1 MSNVEDFNALVN
13 RALMSPEHT
22 NMRPVIEKELLH
34 YDILYALDKENLLD
48 NLTFQG
54 GTLLR
59 LCYGAPRF
67 SEDLDFAGGKNFTRA
82 NLGDIRHCIET
93 YIAARY
99 GLEVSVKE
107 PKQLLLEEGNDEITV
122 DKWQVSI
129 TTAPAQRDL
138 PKQKIKIE
146 IINVPAY
153 SRQPRPLKKNY
164 DFLPDGYSDLFVIG
178 ETLDEVYADKII
190 AFVNCQ
196 KYIRYR
202 DIWDLRW
209 LKQQGATL
217 NKEFVCHKIEDYK
230 IPNYL
235 EKLNLLMPNLK
246 NLIHSD
252 GFKNQMSRFIP
263 MDTQKRTLQ
272 QEKFY
277 DVLTFELAELFNQV
291 KDTLD

>member
-1 MSNVEDFNALVN
+1 MTDFEDFSALVDKAMMAPD
-13 RALMSPEHT
+13 RAS
-22 NMRPVIEKELLH
+22 MRPVIEKELLH
-34 YDILYALDKENLLD
+34 YDILFALDKEGLLD
-48 NLTFQG
+48 DLTFQG

-67 SEDLDFAGGKNFTRA
+67 SEDLDFAGGREFNRS
-82 NLGDIRHCIET
+82 NLNDIRHCIET

-107 PKQLLLEEGNDEITV
+107 PKQLHLEDGNENLKV

-153 SRQPRPLKKNY
+153 SRAPRSLQNNY
-164 DFLPDGYSDLFVIG
+164 DFLPDGYSDMFIIG

-209 LKQQGATL
+209 LKQQGASL
-217 NKEFVCHKIEDYK
+217 NKEFIQNKIKDYQ
-230 IPNYL
+230 IPNYS
-235 EKLNLLMPNLK
+235 EKLNLLTPQLK
-246 NLIHSD
+246 DIIYSNE
-252 GFKNQMSRFIP
+252 FKQQMSRFIP
-263 MDTQKRTLQ
+263 VEVQQRTLK

-277 DVLTFELAELFNQV
+277 EILTAELSELFNQV
-291 KDTLD
+291 QTFV